1 MSASSRAA
9 APSSHAVTG
18 LLNVDKPPGWTSFDV
33 VAFVRKQTGVRRVG
47 HAGTLDPAA
56 TGVLPVCLGQAT
68 RVVEYLV
75 DATKTYVATVRLGR
89 VTDTYDADGAVQS
102 EADASGVS
110 REAVEAAL
118 DRFRGLIEQRP
129 PPFSALKRDGVPLYK
144 LARAGQAAEAAP
156 RRVTIYR
163 LDITKYE
170 PPLLSLEI
178 ECGKGTY
185 VRSLAHDLGASLGVG
200 GSLASLVRTRVG
212 PFALA
217 DAIDI
222 EALRPRP
229 RRRQMA
235 RAPLR
240 RGRSA
245 ARPPRRHTRRCRR
258 SAPAARQRRPPRGA
272 SRPPGGRRRAL
283 PRLRP
288 RRRLPRRPPLR
299 RRRDLATREG
309 LRCAACGA
317 GRLTSRAPAAVLSR
331 RAACY
336 TELRID
342 PQVEHPC
349 H

>member
-163 LDITKYE
+163 LDITEYE

-222 EALRPRP
+222 EALRPALADGRWREHLYAADEVLLD
-229 RRRQMA
+229 RRAVILGAAGEA
-235 RAPLR
+235 RLRHGNAVRLEAP
-240 RGRSA
+240 RGRQA
-245 ARPPRRHTRRCRR
+245 AADERCRAYGPDGDFLAVLR
-258 SAPAARQRRPPRGA
+258 YAGDATWQPEKVFVAPPAAPAG
-272 SRPPGGRRRAL
+272 
-283 PRLRP
+283 
-288 RRRLPRRPPLR
+288 
-299 RRRDLATREG
+299 
-309 LRCAACGA
+309 
-317 GRLTSRAPAAVLSR
+317 
-331 RAACY
+331 
-336 TELRID
+336 
-342 PQVEHPC
+342 
-349 H
+349 